1 MSSII
6 GYLGLGNM
14 GQPMAHRLMDAGNNI
29 AVYDISEK
37 AIKPLVERQASP
49 ANSPKDLADKSE
61 IQTRLGFLKLLH

>member
-37 AIKPLVERQASP
+37 ARKPLVERQASP
-49 ANSPKDLADKSE
+49 ANSPKD
-61 IQTRLGFLKLLH
+61 